1 MYIYFLVLGPLFC
14 MSKSRVA
21 ALLCVNDRGSS
32 DYEAA
37 ASTTLVVAAR
47 LSKNTVTFRS
57 SQKMDKELIMKQSP
71 AALWQVRYT
80 NYQACC
86 PG

>member
-1 MYIYFLVLGPLFC
+1 

-71 AALWQVRYT
+71 AAALLQVRYT